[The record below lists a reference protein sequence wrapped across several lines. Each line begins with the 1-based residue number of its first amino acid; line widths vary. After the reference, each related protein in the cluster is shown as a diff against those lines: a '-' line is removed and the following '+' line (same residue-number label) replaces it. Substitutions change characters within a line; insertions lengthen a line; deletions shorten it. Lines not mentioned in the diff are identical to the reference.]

1 MESINPKRPNVLFVL
16 ADDQRYDTVRAL
28 GNNEIIT
35 PNLDKLVKSGTSF
48 LNAHIPGGTASA
60 VCMPSR
66 AMINTG
72 KNPFCFADN
81 GKNVTDRDATM
92 GETFKNANYR
102 SCGIGKWHNG
112 TDSYARSFTDGND
125 IFFGGMW
132 DHWNVPVCDYRD
144 SGNYDCEINFV
155 PNFSANMTPV
165 KILADKINA
174 GVHSTELFTSDA
186 LKFIDEYD
194 DEKPFFL
201 YLSLLAPHDPRSMPE
216 KYRNMYDPE
225 KISLPE
231 NYKPMPDF
239 SFGWA
244 DRGRDEITASFPRTP
259 DEIKRHIADYYAM
272 ITHID
277 DHVGLLLDSLEKKGI
292 ADNTVIVF
300 CGDNGLAIGQHG
312 LMGKQSVY
320 EHSTKVPLIMIGPG
334 IPKDKQLTQYVY
346 LMDIFPTLCEL
357 CGIEIPKSVESIS
370 FARMFSDSEYVT
382 RRDIYYLF
390 QARIRGVA
398 DGRYKLIE
406 YRTENLKLTQL
417 FDLEKDPYETMNFF
431 DFNGYEEITKRLRAR
446 MKEYASE
453 WNEKDHIYGK
463 QFWEAYDRY
472 ESAELHGVDKPKGA
486 SMANQTAEWGKA
498 KK

>member
-1 MESINPKRPNVLFVL
+1 MSKTPKVRPNVLFIL
-16 ADDQRYDTVRAL
+16 ADDQRYDTVHAL
-28 GNNEIIT
+28 GNDEIIT
-35 PNLDKLVKSGTSF
+35 PNLDRLVREGTSF
-48 LNAHIPGGTASA
+48 VNAHIPGGTASA

-66 AMINTG
+66 AMLNTG
-72 KNPFCFADN
+72 KNPFRFTDN

-92 GETFKNANYR
+92 GETFKNDGYR
-102 SCGIGKWHNG
+102 CYGVGKWHNG
-112 TDSYARSFTDGND
+112 TDSYARSFTEGDD

-132 DHWNVPVCDYRD
+132 DHWNVPVCDYSPD
-144 SGNYDCEINFV
+144 GNYSNEINFV
-155 PNFSANMTPV
+155 PDFSANMTPV
-165 KILADKINA
+165 KVLADKIHA
-174 GVHSTELFTSDA
+174 GVHSTELFCADA
-186 LKFIDEYD
+186 VKFIEEYD
-194 DEKPFFL
+194 DERPFFL
-201 YLSLLAPHDPRSMPE
+201 YLSLLAPHDPRTMPE

-225 KISLPE
+225 RISLPV

-259 DEIKRHIADYYAM
+259 DEVKRHIADYYAM
-272 ITHID
+272 ISHID
-277 DHVGLLLDSLEKKGI
+277 DHVGRLLDTLEKKGI
-292 ADNTVIVF
+292 ADNTLVIF

-320 EHSTKVPLIMIGPG
+320 EHSTKVPLIMSGPG
-334 IPKDKQLTQYVY
+334 IPENKKLTQYVY

-357 CGIEIPKSVESIS
+357 CGMNIPDSVESIS
-370 FARMFSDSEYVT
+370 FARMFEDTQYVT

-431 DFNGYEEITKRLRAR
+431 DFNGYEDISAGLRAR
-446 MKEYASE
+446 MKEYSE
-453 WNEKDHIYGK
+453 EWGEKEHIYGK

-472 ESAELHGVDKPKGA
+472 EAAELHGVDKPKGA
-486 SMANQTAEWGKA
+486 SMVNQTAEWGKA